1 MKTALALCLSALMS
15 TLSLAQESLN
25 AFHRISVS
33 GSVSVTLVKGDEPA
47 YVATGNTDKL
57 KVEVDNGKL
66 RVSNIDVVDGWNKRA
81 IVTVWYT
88 EINTLYASA
97 GADVKHEGTMN
108 VSTLDLS
115 ADTGA
120 KGDLTIDAQSM
131 EVNVGEGSVLKLDG
145 ATKVLEAKVSTGGVL
160 KSMDLIA
167 HRVYVSANTGASATV
182 HATEEIEASA
192 TLGANVSY
200 SGDPSKV
207 KVTENLGGSVKG

>member
-1 MKTALALCLSALMS
+1 MKTALAFCLATILS
-15 TLSLAQESLN
+15 TITLAQESLS
-25 AFHRISVS
+25 AFHRVSVS
-33 GSVSVTLVKGDEPA
+33 GSVSLTLIKGDAPA
-47 YVATGNTDKL
+47 YEATGNTDKL
-57 KVEVDNGKL
+57 KVEVKSGKL

-88 EINTLYASA
+88 DINTLYASA
-97 GADVKHEGTMN
+97 GAEVEHEGTLN
-108 VSTLDLS
+108 LSDLDLS
-115 ADTGA
+115 IDTGA
-120 KGDLTIDAQSM
+120 KGDITVDAQSI
-131 EVNVGEGSVLKLDG
+131 EVQVGEGAVLKLDG
-145 ATKVLEAKVSTGGVL
+145 ATKVLEAKASTGGIL

-200 SGDPSKV
+200 SGDPAKI